1 MPDRAE
7 CFFQPINIGD
17 GATARASLEQI
28 RRAASALFLKC
39 AASDP
44 SQGGIVKNIGK
55 NRPIWLYKAKRG
67 FTAYSHIVLHTDL
80 LRR

>member
-7 CFFQPINIGD
+7 CFFQPIIIGD

-28 RRAASALFLKC
+28 RRAASAIFLKC

-55 NRPIWLYKAKRG
+55 TR
-67 FTAYSHIVLHTDL
+67 IVWVLGEKWCRSL
-80 LRR
+80 VSYCA